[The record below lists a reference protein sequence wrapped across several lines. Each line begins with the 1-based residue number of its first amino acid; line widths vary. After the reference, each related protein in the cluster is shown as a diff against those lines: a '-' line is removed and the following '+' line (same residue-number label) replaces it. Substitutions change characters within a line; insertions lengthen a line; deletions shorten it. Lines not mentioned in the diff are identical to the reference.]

1 MKIETIY
8 LLQSALQ
15 ATMLAFLQVNGI
27 HVHPTNDE
35 VARVGPAL
43 AAGEMKY
50 EELLTWVK
58 ENTVY

>member
-1 MKIETIY
+1 
-8 LLQSALQ
+8 
-15 ATMLAFLQVNGI
+15 MLAFLQVNGSHI
-27 HVHPTNDE
+27 HPTNDE

-50 EELLTWVK
+50 EELLAWVK